1 MKNAR
6 KLISVLLAVA
16 AVFSLC
22 ACSQTDEEVIEEATT
37 AVQQVKPPSKNSITL
52 PIAHNDTLDPFKN
65 ISSVNRSLITLL
77 YDGLIYIDK
86 NFTPQSILISGYS
99 NSGTL
104 MAVKLKSGIVFS
116 DGSAITADDV
126 VYSFEKAKAS
136 SFYAARLSGIKSASA
151 SGDMVNFTLHSP
163 NTNALA
169 CLDFPIVKK
178 GTVQA
183 LNSGDNIFDI
193 VPPVGAGR
201 YIISGTLPTATLIP
215 NPRCNRKEK
224 MAITSISLFEVN
236 DSEGLAYGLQVGN
249 YDYWYND
256 LSSGSYSRVNAGLS
270 VVPTN
275 NLVYIAFNDEKSI
288 FTENAVRRAVSVLLD
303 RDAIASQGFQGHATS
318 SSLPFNPYWSAMD
331 GITPLSKMTAD
342 INGAKTI
349 LEQAGY
355 TSINSYGYRCSSRKS
370 LTCSLTV
377 CKDNEFKVATAK
389 QIKEQLAKLN
399 FNVKIVELSYKDYTQ
414 AIADGNYDMY
424 LGELKIPA
432 NMNISQFFTE
442 NSITNSAITLA
453 DQNENTFTVCAA
465 EYRNMLAGSM
475 SMSDFCNLFEKE
487 MPFVPVCYRS
497 GIEIYSRKISSQT
510 NSTCYDNFCN
520 IDSWTVKT

>member
-1 MKNAR
+1 MKSS
-6 KLISVLLAVA
+6 KKIISVLLALA
-16 AVFSLC
+16 AVLSLC
-22 ACSQTDEEVIEEATT
+22 ACSDNGKDDSKETT
-37 AVQQVKPPSKNSITL
+37 APAQTVTPASKSSITL

-65 ISSVNRSLITLL
+65 ISSVNRSLVTLL
-77 YDGLIYIDK
+77 YDGLIYIDE
-86 NFTPQSILISGYS
+86 NFTPQSILISSYT

-104 MAVKLKSGIVFS
+104 LAVKLKSGIVFS

-136 SFYAARLSGIKSASA
+136 SYYSARLSGIKSASA
-151 SGDMVNFTLHSP
+151 SGDIVNFTLNSA

-169 CLDFPIVKK
+169 SLDFPIVKK

-183 LNSGDNIFDI
+183 LDAGDNIFDI

-215 NPRCNRKEK
+215 NPKCNRKDK
-224 MAITSISLFEVN
+224 MTITSISLFEVN
-236 DSEGLAYGLQVGN
+236 DSDGMAYGLQIGN

-256 LSSGSYSRVNAGLS
+256 LSSGQYSRVNAGLS

-288 FTENAVRRAVSVLLD
+288 FTEVAVRRAVSMLLD
-303 RDAIASQGFQGHATS
+303 RNTICSQGFQGHATS
-318 SSLPFNPYWSAMD
+318 SALPFNPSWSAMKN
-331 GITPLSKMTAD
+331 IAQNSKMTAD
-342 INGAKTI
+342 VNSAKAI

-355 TSINSYGYRCSSRKS
+355 TSINSYGYRCSNKKS
-370 LTCSLTV
+370 LTCTLTV
-377 CKDNEFKVATAK
+377 CKDNEFKVAAAK

-399 FNVKIVELSYKDYTQ
+399 FNVKIIELSYKEYTQ
-414 AIADGNYDMY
+414 AIAAGNYEMY
-424 LGELKIPA
+424 LGELKVPA

-442 NSITNSAITLA
+442 GSVTNSAITLM
-453 DQNENTFTVCAA
+453 DETETIFTVCRN
-465 EYRNMLAGSM
+465 EYFNMLAGSM
-475 SMSDFCNLFEKE
+475 SLADFCKLFENE
-487 MPFVPVCYRS
+487 MPFIPVCYRN
-497 GIEIYSRKISSQT
+497 GVEIYSRKISSQI

-520 IDSWTVKT
+520 IGSWTVKN